1 MGSFSQE
8 SDEGVYDR
16 VVVGVLH
23 IDIAHI
29 RPISCIIITLY
40 IYR

>member
-1 MGSFSQE
+1 MDSISQE

-29 RPISCIIITLY
+29 RPVSCIIIRL
-40 IYR
+40 